1 MSDLMKKEIPLGIF
15 ILCTFWIFF
24 EFFLNIPGG
33 SSVTNLLGK
42 WVSAVS
48 NFALLLGA
56 LNIVRFHGKRVVE
69 KRKGEWYHSILIVG
83 SMLVMYAAGQF
94 YDPLFKWLYDNIYV
108 GLNVAIMCYVG
119 FYFYS
124 AMYRTFKVRSFEAGV
139 TLFACISMLL
149 ANAPISGAIWGP
161 LPQIGLW
168 VADTPGMGAW
178 RGFIMSAALG
188 MFAMAIRSALGME
201 RAFIGVAGEGD

>member
-1 MSDLMKKEIPLGIF
+1 MSDLMRKEIPISVF
-15 ILCTFWIFF
+15 ILCTLWVFF
-24 EFFLNIPGG
+24 EFFINIPGG
-33 SSVTNLLGK
+33 PAITSMLGRWVSSV
-42 WVSAVS
+42 A

-56 LNIVRFHGKRVVE
+56 LNILRFHGKRIVN
-69 KRKGEWYHSILIVG
+69 KQKGEWYHSTIIIV

-94 YDPLFKWLYDNIYV
+94 YKPLFQWLYDNIFIA
-108 GLNVAIMCYVG
+108 LNVALMCYVG

-124 AMYRTFKVRSFEAGV
+124 AMYRTFKVRSFEAFI

-168 VADTPGMGAW
+168 IAGVPGMGAW

-188 MFAMAIRSALGME
+188 MFAMAIRAALGLE
-201 RAFIGVAGEGD
+201 RAFIGVAGE